1 MVQDVR
7 KKYHIERLIGEG
19 DVRSIEHFDRD
30 VSVVAEQHIDAT
42 DGEIGPPG
50 LKNSGD
56 KAIAAADV
64 EHAGGG
70 RSKLGKPSGDGFD
83 SAVED
88 QLLVQD
94 SDGAHGICSVQ
105 RDAGEKARQTRD
117 LCAVCRKKR
126 DPLARF
132 TCSGRLLVFAKDARS
147 QDDNR
152 QDDNE
157 ADSIAIG
164 NQRNEADRVAE
175 RDHGLAVH
183 HANELELLGLEGAD
197 GDDHASAFAELREQS
212 GGNIESGSGD
222 KDGVEGS
229 VSGETK
235 CTVAGEH
242 VDIGITHRGKNGARV
257 GSEGTVAFDGEY
269 LRGEFC
275 EKSGDVS
282 GTGADFEDG
291 VGRDELKQFEHDGDN
306 VGLGNSLIVA
316 DGERMVIVGL
326 GAEGPGDEFVA
337 GNAKHGVEDARV
349 GDAAGAELRVDH

>member
-1 MVQDVR
+1 VLRVTGPRDRECGARRQ

-132 TCSGRLLVFAKDARS
+132 TCSGRLLFSQKTRALRMTMKLIQSRS
-147 QDDNR
+147 EIRGTKRTESRREITGWPFIMRMNWSCW
-152 QDDNE
+152 
-157 ADSIAIG
+157 DS
-164 NQRNEADRVAE
+164 
-175 RDHGLAVH
+175 
-183 HANELELLGLEGAD
+183 
-197 GDDHASAFAELREQS
+197 REP
-212 GGNIESGSGD
+212 
-222 KDGVEGS
+222 
-229 VSGETK
+229 
-235 CTVAGEH
+235 
-242 VDIGITHRGKNGARV
+242 
-257 GSEGTVAFDGEY
+257 
-269 LRGEFC
+269 
-275 EKSGDVS
+275 
-282 GTGADFEDG
+282 TGMTMHPPS
-291 VGRDELKQFEHDGDN
+291 R
-306 VGLGNSLIVA
+306 S
-316 DGERMVIVGL
+316 
-326 GAEGPGDEFVA
+326 
-337 GNAKHGVEDARV
+337 
-349 GDAAGAELRVDH
+349 